1 MLLNLYTLTNINN
14 EQELKEFMSKLKHL
28 LQIGAK
34 IYLTFLPRNL
44 PTDITSTVELYEYNV
59 DQVEE
64 WLKQYYKHVNILVHV
79 FV

>member
-14 EQELKEFMSKLKHL
+14 EQELKEFMSKMKHL
-28 LQIGAK
+28 LQIGVK
-34 IYLTFLPRNL
+34 IYLTFLPRSL
-44 PTDITSTVELYEYNV
+44 PTDFTATVELSDSNF
-59 DQVEE
+59 DNVEE